1 MKELVLEYL
10 FDSPV
15 RVRLLKFFVHNPEQ
29 AFNFSEI
36 VRRIRA
42 ESRQARREL
51 NSLVQAGFIKQK
63 KGKTAAYQTNA
74 QFIFLTELK
83 NLVTKS
89 SPASKE
95 RMLERLRRLGRIKLA
110 LISGIFINADN
121 ARADMLIVGDGI
133 SEARMAQFSRDL
145 EAEVGKELD
154 YVVLSSEEFQ
164 YRYRMYDR
172 FVRDLLERP
181 HEKLINRL
189 GL

>member
-1 MKELVLEYL
+1 MKELILEYL

-15 RVRLLKFFVHNPEQ
+15 RVRLLKLFVHNPEQ
-29 AFNFSEI
+29 AFDFSDV
-36 VRRIRA
+36 VRRIRS
-42 ESRQARREL
+42 ERRQTRREL
-51 NSLVQAGFIKQK
+51 NNLVQAGFIKQK
-63 KGKTAAYQTNA
+63 KGKTMVYQTDP

-95 RMLERLRRLGRIKLA
+95 RMLLRLRRLGRIKLA
-110 LISGIFINADN
+110 LLSGIFMNADN
-121 ARADMLIVGDGI
+121 AKADMLIVGDGI
-133 SEARMAQFSRDL
+133 SETRMAQFSRDL

-154 YVVLSSEEFQ
+154 YVVLSSEEFK
-164 YRYRMYDR
+164 YRYSMYDR

-181 HEKLINRL
+181 HEKLVNRL